1 MRGLVNYPQVF
12 HPQYCLRNLI
22 KIQRAMR
29 NNIFSFIFIIKFIIF
44 LPTILSSAS
53 SKVELMEQ
61 KWPFNGIFG
70 RFDESSLQ
78 RGFQVY
84 REVCAACHGI
94 RHISYRDLK
103 GIGYT
108 NDEIKIIAADYEIL
122 DGPNDEGEMF
132 EREARPSDK
141 FVGPYENDQIARLAN
156 NGAYPPDLSLIV
168 KARADGANYLYSLL
182 NGYKEFPDNFEASE
196 GMYYNEFYPGNQIA
210 MPSPLMDDIVEYSDG
225 TEASQSQIAKDIT
238 SFLAWTAEPELEER
252 KSLGVKTLFFL
263 ILITIMLLGVKRK
276 IWKDVE

>member
-1 MRGLVNYPQVF
+1 MKV
-12 HPQYCLRNLI
+12 
-22 KIQRAMR
+22 M
-29 NNIFSFIFIIKFIIF
+29 
-44 LPTILSSAS
+44 ILSPALISGATS
-53 SKVELMEQ
+53 DVKLMEQ
-61 KWPFNGIFG
+61 KWPFKGIFG

-108 NDEIKIIAADYEIL
+108 NDEIKVIAGDYEVV

-132 EREARPSDK
+132 DREALPSDK
-141 FVGPYENDQIARLAN
+141 FVGPYENDKIARLAN

-168 KARADGANYLYSLL
+168 KARANGADYLYSLL
-182 NGYKEFPDNFEASE
+182 NGYKDYPENFEASE
-196 GMYYNEFYPGNQIA
+196 GMYYNEFYPGYQIA

-225 TEASQSQIAKDIT
+225 TEATQEQVAKDVT

-263 ILITIMLLGVKRK
+263 ILLTIMLLGVKRK

>member
-1 MRGLVNYPQVF
+1 
-12 HPQYCLRNLI
+12 
-22 KIQRAMR
+22 MR
-29 NNIFSFIFIIKFIIF
+29 NNFLSFFFFIKFIV
-44 LPTILSSAS
+44 LSPAILFSATT
-53 SKVELMEQ
+53 KVELMKQ
-61 KWPFNGIFG
+61 NWPFDGIFG

-108 NDEIKIIAADYEIL
+108 NDEIKVIAADYEVM
-122 DGPNDEGEMF
+122 DGPNDDGEMF

-141 FVGPYENDQIARLAN
+141 FVGPYENDKIARLAN

-225 TEASQSQIAKDIT
+225 TEATQSQIAKDVT

-276 IWKDVE
+276 IWKDVD

>member
-1 MRGLVNYPQVF
+1 MKV
-12 HPQYCLRNLI
+12 
-22 KIQRAMR
+22 M
-29 NNIFSFIFIIKFIIF
+29 
-44 LPTILSSAS
+44 ILSPALISGATS
-53 SKVELMEQ
+53 DIKLMDQ

-108 NDEIKIIAADYEIL
+108 NDEIKVIAADYEIV

-132 EREARPSDK
+132 DREALPSDK
-141 FVGPYENDQIARLAN
+141 FVGPYENDKIARLAN

-168 KARADGANYLYSLL
+168 KARANGADYLYSLL
-182 NGYKEFPDNFEASE
+182 NGYKDYPENFEASE
-196 GMYYNEFYPGNQIA
+196 GMYYNEFYPGYQIA

-225 TEASQSQIAKDIT
+225 TEATQEQIAKDVT

-263 ILITIMLLGVKRK
+263 ILLTIMLLGVKRK

>member
-1 MRGLVNYPQVF
+1 
-12 HPQYCLRNLI
+12 
-22 KIQRAMR
+22 MR
-29 NNIFSFIFIIKFIIF
+29 NNFLSFFFIIKFIF
-44 LPTILSSAS
+44 LSPVILFSATTN
-53 SKVELMEQ
+53 VELMKQ
-61 KWPFNGIFG
+61 KWPFDGIFG

-108 NDEIKIIAADYEIL
+108 NDEIKVIAADYEVK
-122 DGPNDEGEMF
+122 DGPNDDGEMF

-141 FVGPYENDQIARLAN
+141 FVGPYENDKIARLAN

-225 TEASQSQIAKDIT
+225 TEATQSQIAKDVT

-276 IWKDVE
+276 IWKDVD

>member
-1 MRGLVNYPQVF
+1 MKV
-12 HPQYCLRNLI
+12 
-22 KIQRAMR
+22 M
-29 NNIFSFIFIIKFIIF
+29 
-44 LPTILSSAS
+44 ILSPALISGATS
-53 SKVELMEQ
+53 DIKLMEQ

-108 NDEIKIIAADYEIL
+108 NDEIKVIAADYEVV

-132 EREARPSDK
+132 DREALPSDK
-141 FVGPYENDQIARLAN
+141 FVGPYENDKIARLAN

-168 KARADGANYLYSLL
+168 KARANGADYLYSLL
-182 NGYKEFPDNFEASE
+182 NGYKDYPENFEASE
-196 GMYYNEFYPGNQIA
+196 GMYYNEFYPGYQIA

-225 TEASQSQIAKDIT
+225 TEATQEQIAKDVT

-263 ILITIMLLGVKRK
+263 ILLTIMLLGVKRK

>member
-1 MRGLVNYPQVF
+1 M
-12 HPQYCLRNLI
+12 
-22 KIQRAMR
+22 
-29 NNIFSFIFIIKFIIF
+29 
-44 LPTILSSAS
+44 ILSPALISGATS
-53 SKVELMEQ
+53 DVKLMEQ

-94 RHISYRDLK
+94 RHISYRDLE

-108 NDEIKIIAADYEIL
+108 NDEIKVIAADYEIV

-132 EREARPSDK
+132 DREALPSDK
-141 FVGPYENDQIARLAN
+141 FVGPYENDKIARLAN

-168 KARADGANYLYSLL
+168 KARANGADYLYSLL
-182 NGYKEFPDNFEASE
+182 NGYKDYPENFEASE
-196 GMYYNEFYPGNQIA
+196 GMYYNEFYPGYQIA
-210 MPSPLMDDIVEYSDG
+210 MPSPLMDDIIEYSDG
-225 TEASQSQIAKDIT
+225 TEATQEQIAKDVT

-263 ILITIMLLGVKRK
+263 ILLTIMLLGVKRK

>member
-1 MRGLVNYPQVF
+1 
-12 HPQYCLRNLI
+12 
-22 KIQRAMR
+22 MR
-29 NNIFSFIFIIKFIIF
+29 NNFLSFFFIIKLIV
-44 LPTILSSAS
+44 LSPVILFSATTN
-53 SKVELMEQ
+53 VELMKQ
-61 KWPFNGIFG
+61 KWPFDGIFG

-108 NDEIKIIAADYEIL
+108 DDEIKVIAADYEVK
-122 DGPNDEGEMF
+122 DGPNDDGEMF

-141 FVGPYENDQIARLAN
+141 FVGPYENDKIARLAN

-225 TEASQSQIAKDIT
+225 TEATQSQIAKDVT

-276 IWKDVE
+276 IWKDVD

>member
-1 MRGLVNYPQVF
+1 
-12 HPQYCLRNLI
+12 
-22 KIQRAMR
+22 MR

-44 LPTILSSAS
+44 LPTILPSAS

>member
-1 MRGLVNYPQVF
+1 
-12 HPQYCLRNLI
+12 
-22 KIQRAMR
+22 MR
-29 NNIFSFIFIIKFIIF
+29 NNFLSFFFVIKFIV
-44 LPTILSSAS
+44 LSPAILFSATT
-53 SKVELMEQ
+53 KVELMKQ
-61 KWPFNGIFG
+61 NWPFDGIFG

-108 NDEIKIIAADYEIL
+108 NDEIKVIAADYEVK
-122 DGPNDEGEMF
+122 DGPNDDGEMF

-141 FVGPYENDQIARLAN
+141 FVGPYENDKIARLAN

-225 TEASQSQIAKDIT
+225 TEATQSQIAKDVT

-276 IWKDVE
+276 IWKDVD

>member
-1 MRGLVNYPQVF
+1 
-12 HPQYCLRNLI
+12 
-22 KIQRAMR
+22 MR
-29 NNIFSFIFIIKFIIF
+29 NNFLSFFFVFKFIVF
-44 LPTILSSAS
+44 LPAILISATTN
-53 SKVELMEQ
+53 VELMKQ
-61 KWPFNGIFG
+61 NWPFNGIFG

-108 NDEIKIIAADYEIL
+108 NDEIKVIAAEYEVM
-122 DGPNDEGEMF
+122 DGPNDDGEMF

-141 FVGPYENDQIARLAN
+141 FVGPYENDKIARLAN

-225 TEASQSQIAKDIT
+225 TEATQSQIAKDVT

-252 KSLGVKTLFFL
+252 KSLGLKTLFFL
-263 ILITIMLLGVKRK
+263 ILITLMLLGVKRK
-276 IWKDVE
+276 IWKDVD

>member
-1 MRGLVNYPQVF
+1 
-12 HPQYCLRNLI
+12 
-22 KIQRAMR
+22 MR
-29 NNIFSFIFIIKFIIF
+29 NNFLSFFFFIKLILLSPAILFSA
-44 LPTILSSAS
+44 TTN
-53 SKVELMEQ
+53 VELMKQ
-61 KWPFNGIFG
+61 NWPFDGIFG

-108 NDEIKIIAADYEIL
+108 NDEIKVIAADYEVM
-122 DGPNDEGEMF
+122 DGPNDDGEMF

-141 FVGPYENDQIARLAN
+141 FVGPYENDKIARLAN

-225 TEASQSQIAKDIT
+225 TEATQSQIAKDVT

-276 IWKDVE
+276 IWKDVD

>member
-1 MRGLVNYPQVF
+1 
-12 HPQYCLRNLI
+12 
-22 KIQRAMR
+22 MR
-29 NNIFSFIFIIKFIIF
+29 NNFLSFFFIVKLIVLSPVILFSA
-44 LPTILSSAS
+44 TTN
-53 SKVELMEQ
+53 VELMKQ
-61 KWPFNGIFG
+61 KWPFDGIFG

-108 NDEIKIIAADYEIL
+108 NDEIKVIAADYEVK
-122 DGPNDEGEMF
+122 DGPNDDGEMF

-141 FVGPYENDQIARLAN
+141 FVGPYENDKIARLAN

-168 KARADGANYLYSLL
+168 KARADGANYMYSLL

-225 TEASQSQIAKDIT
+225 TEATQSQIAKDVT

-276 IWKDVE
+276 IWKDVD

>member
-1 MRGLVNYPQVF
+1 M
-12 HPQYCLRNLI
+12 
-22 KIQRAMR
+22 
-29 NNIFSFIFIIKFIIF
+29 
-44 LPTILSSAS
+44 ILSPALISGATS
-53 SKVELMEQ
+53 DVKLMEQ

-94 RHISYRDLK
+94 RHVSYRDLK

-108 NDEIKIIAADYEIL
+108 NDEIKVIAADYEIV

-132 EREARPSDK
+132 DREALPSDK
-141 FVGPYENDQIARLAN
+141 FVGPYENDKIARLAN

-168 KARADGANYLYSLL
+168 KARANGADYLYSLL
-182 NGYKEFPDNFEASE
+182 NGYKDYPENFEASE
-196 GMYYNEFYPGNQIA
+196 GMYYNEFYPGYQIA

-225 TEASQSQIAKDIT
+225 TEATQQQIAKDVT

-263 ILITIMLLGVKRK
+263 ILLTIMLLGVKRK

>member
-1 MRGLVNYPQVF
+1 
-12 HPQYCLRNLI
+12 
-22 KIQRAMR
+22 MR
-29 NNIFSFIFIIKFIIF
+29 NNFLSFFFVIKFIV
-44 LPTILSSAS
+44 LSPAILFSATTN
-53 SKVELMEQ
+53 VELMKQ
-61 KWPFNGIFG
+61 NWPFDGIFG

-108 NDEIKIIAADYEIL
+108 NDEIKVIAADYEVM
-122 DGPNDEGEMF
+122 DGPNDDGEMF

-141 FVGPYENDQIARLAN
+141 FVGPYENDKIARLAN

-225 TEASQSQIAKDIT
+225 TEATQSQIAKDVT

-276 IWKDVE
+276 IWKDVD